1 MANIDLNWLEHLEAL
16 FKLRYAMSTRDAGF
30 TAVELAR
37 YSDLTPEA
45 AADELGA
52 DYDIER
58 VDGGWGS

>member
-1 MANIDLNWLEHLEAL
+1 MASIDRSWLEHLEAL
-16 FKLRYAMSTRDAGF
+16 FKQRFAMSTSDAGF

-37 YSDLTPEA
+37 YSDLTPEV